1 MCAWEC
7 VCVGVC
13 VRVRAQR
20 QKLQLNVSVEGCLW
34 ILMYIKDMILYTQTY
49 THTST
54 GIWT

>member
-1 MCAWEC
+1 MIILLYVCLG

-13 VRVRAQR
+13 VRAQR

-34 ILMYIKDMILYTQTY
+34 ILMYIKDMILYTQT
-49 THTST
+49 HTRT